1 MLVTPVLVPPTS
13 LSPPCGHLLPSK
25 NFNAAPHSNI
35 ELQFILTYA
44 EIVNYA
50 FYSFSSPLQLY
61 FISPSFKID
70 IDILSTGIKIICIY
84 YIIFHFPFWCSNVYF
99 TISYF
104 LFFSSLFFHYF
115 LFFFFFLFSFV
126 ISFFLSYTHTH
137 THTRTHILSSYTH
150 THTHKHFRIH
160 RFFILNILHNKN
172 FTSFSWKILFSFVLD
187 FLYSEHSLYFAIIII
202 VFCSFFRY
210 YSWFRNLF
218 VIHTYISIN
227 FFHII
232 FVFFFLLVSSFHW
245 NLQIMNNCFSI
256 IKCDDLSIRN
266 LSFKMWIQN
275 V

>member
-1 MLVTPVLVPPTS
+1 M
-13 LSPPCGHLLPSK
+13 
-25 NFNAAPHSNI
+25 
-35 ELQFILTYA
+35 
-44 EIVNYA
+44 
-50 FYSFSSPLQLY
+50 
-61 FISPSFKID
+61 FISPFLIFYFFLLYFS
-70 IDILSTGIKIICIY
+70 
-84 YIIFHFPFWCSNVYF
+84 IIFYF
-99 TISYF
+99 SFSFFFRSLF
-104 LFFSSLFFHYF
+104 LFFCH
-115 LFFFFFLFSFV
+115 
-126 ISFFLSYTHTH
+126 THIH

-275 V
+275 VQNISIFN